1 MLINLPEVLGK
12 QTMRANEFVTEAL
25 SDFIQSV
32 KGAVAGKNKA
42 QQSRATTASGVEQVL
57 AKMEPQDADYIRS
70 IQNSIKIGN
79 TPGPSEIA
87 QYKKILDKYRTPKN
101 TPAPTNEPVDD
112 TKPKTPQ
119 QLLDKKLKDIGL
131 KVINDE
137 PIILRYKKQDIHLND
152 QGQWSNLNSNKPL
165 NQTMQAFLD
174 HVHDLI
180 IKVQGG
186 TLQEGGNVFPDAV
199 DIKKEYV
206 KEVVAG
212 LKKLLPGFDL
222 QADIGSAGYKVASG
236 DMDIFMDQDQVV
248 QAFKSKDE
256 KEAKQA
262 LSKFV
267 QSKGFQTAVK
277 GRNVHVR
284 WPLPDGQFGQID
296 LMVIPDSAGVAPW
309 HQHGP
314 RGSYDDPDFKGSAN
328 FILMNSIG
336 KALGYKFDAFSGKL
350 LSREDNSVVAGPNR
364 DDVAKVL
371 LNPKATGNDLN
382 SVKSILK
389 ALENDPQKDAKL
401 AQARD
406 DAAKGI
412 LKLS

>member
-1 MLINLPEVLGK
+1 
-12 QTMRANEFVTEAL
+12 MRANEFVTEAL

-32 KGAVAGKNKA
+32 KGAVSGNRAQA
-42 QQSRATTASGVEQVL
+42 QQKARTSSGVDQVL
-57 AKMEPQDADYIRS
+57 AKMDPADADYIRG
-70 IQNSIKIGN
+70 IQQGITRGSNP
-79 TPGPSEIA
+79 TPDQINK
-87 QYKKILDKYRTPKN
+87 YKQIVDKYRTTQNSPA
-101 TPAPTNEPVDD
+101 TPGSTAPEPA
-112 TKPKTPQ
+112 TPSTPQ
-119 QLLDKKLKDIGL
+119 GMLDKKLTDIGL

-137 PIILRYKKQDIHLND
+137 PIILRYKKQDFHLND
-152 QGQWSNLNSNKPL
+152 QGRWSNLNSNKPL

-186 TLQEGGNVFPDAV
+186 TVAEGGNVFPDVV

-212 LKKLLPGFDL
+212 LKKLLPNFDL

-236 DMDIFMDQDQVV
+236 DMDIFLDQDQVV

-262 LSKFV
+262 LAKFV
-267 QSKGFQTAVK
+267 QAKGYQTAVK

-284 WPLPDGQFGQID
+284 WPLPDGTFAQID
-296 LMVIPDSAGVAPW
+296 LMVIPDSKGVAPW

-314 RGSYDDPDFKGSAN
+314 RGSYDDPEFKGSAN

-364 DDVAKVL
+364 DEVAKAL
-371 LNPKATGNDLN
+371 LNPQASGNDLN
-382 SVKSILK
+382 SVKSILQ

-406 DAAKGI
+406 DAAKGV